1 MVETRLWKA
10 ARGLVQDGCGRVC
23 HKRDETIEHLVAG
36 CKDLANS
43 KYLSRHNRALM
54 VMAVAW
60 VKQYELVGGDMVWY
74 KERWE

>member
-1 MVETRLWKA
+1 MSIITILEQMVETRLWKA
-10 ARGLVQDGCGRVC
+10 ARGLVQDGYGRVC

-36 CKDLANS
+36 YKGLANS

-60 VKQYELVGGDMVWY
+60 VKEY
-74 KERWE
+74 KLGE